1 MQEVEG
7 QRGRSFFLTFMTVV
21 SCVAVVILH
30 ANSVFWTFSYERVWL
45 TANVLESVFY
55 FAVPV
60 FFMISGATLLDYRE
74 RYDTR
79 TYAWKR
85 IKKTVIPFLVWSV
98 VALVIQLLRENYT
111 FDRVTVYTVVDTII
125 NSRHWGI
132 YWFFMPLFGAYL
144 MIPVISLIPKQQRKS
159 IFPYIIAVGYL
170 INELIPSINRLF
182 GSVIPVNGELTFPIS
197 SGYLLYLFVGYYI
210 YNYQVAPWLRK
221 IIYVLGVVG
230 LAVHIGGT
238 WCYSYQAG
246 EIVTLLKGYM
256 NVPCALYSTAIFL
269 FFRHVNFARWNPRV
283 KAILNYLSTETFGVY
298 LTHMFVITGLTA
310 VFKVSWDSFINR
322 TLGAV
327 AVFLTI
333 TVVCKQ
339 LKKVPLFRLVLP

>member
-1 MQEVEG
+1 MQEVAGRRE
-7 QRGRSFFLTFMTVV
+7 RSFFLTFMTVI
-21 SCVAVVILH
+21 SCVSVVILH
-30 ANSVFWTFSYERVWL
+30 ANGVFWSFSYERVWL

-60 FFMISGATLLDYRE
+60 FFMISGSTLLDYRDH
-74 RYDTR
+74 YDTK

-85 IKKTVIPFLVWSV
+85 IKKTVIPFVVWSM
-98 VALVIQLLRENYT
+98 VALAFQLLRGAYT
-111 FDRVTVYTVVDTII
+111 FETATVYTVVDTII
-125 NSRHWGI
+125 NSRHWSV
-132 YWFFMPLFGAYL
+132 YWFFMPLFGVYL
-144 MIPVISLIPKQQRKS
+144 AIPVISLIPKEQRKS
-159 IFPYIIAVGYL
+159 IFLYIIAVGYL
-170 INELIPSINRLF
+170 LNELIPFVNQLLGPI
-182 GSVIPVNGELTFPIS
+182 VPVNGNLKFPVS
-197 SGYLLYLFVGYYI
+197 SGYLLYIFVGYYL
-210 YNYQVAPWLRK
+210 YHYQVTPWLRK
-221 IIYVLGVVG
+221 IIYVLGAMG
-230 LAVHIGGT
+230 LAVHIVGT
-238 WCYSYQAG
+238 WYYSYQAG
-246 EIVTLLKGYM
+246 EIVTLFKGYT

-269 FFRHVNFARWNPRV
+269 FFRNVDFTKWNSRV

-310 VFKVSWDSFINR
+310 VFKVSWDSFFNR